1 MTDDEARAFVDD
13 PAVRRAI
20 PAEEAA
26 EGFLARIER
35 AQPRLRAFVTVTHET
50 ALADARRV
58 DAARARGNPLPLDGL
73 PIGVKDNVDLGG
85 VQTTVGSRLFAG
97 RVAERDAPA
106 LERVRAAGAV
116 VLGKTNLHELAF
128 GATSRNEAF
137 GAVVNPWSSER
148 IPGGSSGG
156 SGVAVAADLCAAAVG
171 TDTGGSVRLPAA
183 FCGVAGLRPTRGS
196 VPLEGVFPVSTTLDT
211 LGPLARSVS
220 DVAALHG
227 VAAATEAPLV
237 PRLRGLRV
245 GLPEPF
251 FWDGVD
257 AELLAALA
265 DAAGLMRQ
273 LGATVASISLPGGAE
288 AAETCGALIRAEALA
303 VHEADL
309 RERPELFE
317 EGTRRRLAL
326 AATDPDELRRLHER
340 HRAWRAA
347 VAAVLA
353 EVDLLLCPATPGPPP
368 LAAEADTVAT
378 TVEVTPF
385 TFALSLAGVP
395 VVAIP
400 CGFTAAG
407 LPLGLQLAGAPGAEG
422 TVLGAAAAYQE
433 ATAWHRAR
441 PPAPAYAGSTRT
453 TS

>member
-1 MTDDEARAFVDD
+1 VTDDEARAFVDD

-20 PAEEAA
+20 PAVEAA
-26 EGFLARIER
+26 EGFLARVER

-58 DAARARGNPLPLDGL
+58 DAARARRSPLPLDGL
-73 PIGVKDNVDLGG
+73 PVGVKDNVDLGG
-85 VQTTVGSRLFAG
+85 VPTTVGSRLFAG

-106 LERVRAAGAV
+106 LARLRAAGVV

-128 GATSRNEAF
+128 GATSRNETF
-137 GAVVNPWSSER
+137 GAVVNPWSSGR

-156 SGVAVAADLCAAAVG
+156 SGVAVAADLCVAAVG
-171 TDTGGSVRLPAA
+171 TDTGGSIRLPAA
-183 FCGVAGLRPTRGS
+183 FCGVAGLRPTPGA

-211 LGPLARSVS
+211 LGPLARSVA

-227 VAAATEAPLV
+227 VAAATVSPLV

-251 FWDGVD
+251 FFDGLD
-257 AELLAALA
+257 TELLAALE
-265 DAAGLMRQ
+265 DAAAVMRD
-273 LGATVASISLPGGAE
+273 LGAAVASVAMPGGAE
-288 AAETCGALIRAEALA
+288 AAEACGALIRAEALA

-326 AATDPDELRRLHER
+326 ATTHPDELRRLHER

-368 LAAEADTVAT
+368 LTAEADTVAT
-378 TVEVTPF
+378 TAAVTPF

-395 VVAIP
+395 VAAIP

-407 LPLGLQLAGAPGAEG
+407 LPLALQLAGPPGAEG
-422 TVLGAAAAYQE
+422 AVLGAAAAYQE